1 MVARP
6 RGFEPHLMNSPRVH
20 SIVVVHRPSKAKA
33 RVRFPVYAVSH
44 PPRPPGVHG
53 IKDLLDILRLD
64 HLSILTHF
72 VVDETNSL

>member
-1 MVARP
+1 
-6 RGFEPHLMNSPRVH
+6 
-20 SIVVVHRPSKAKA
+20 
-33 RVRFPVYAVSH
+33 VYAVSH